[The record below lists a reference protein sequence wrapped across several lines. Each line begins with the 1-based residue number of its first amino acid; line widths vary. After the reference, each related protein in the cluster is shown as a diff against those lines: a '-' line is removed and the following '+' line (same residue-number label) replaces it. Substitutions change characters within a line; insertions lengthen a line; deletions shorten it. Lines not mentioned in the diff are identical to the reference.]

1 MSFSKI
7 KALYAVAVISLAV
20 LLFVPDTFVR
30 GTAAVFLLI
39 GALPM
44 FRFIAK
50 LGKEAALTDL
60 TADLLPQDHQD
71 TLRSESADQD
81 SQ

>member
-7 KALYAVAVISLAV
+7 KALYAIAVLSLAV

-39 GALPM
+39 GALPIW
-44 FRFIAK
+44 R
-50 LGKEAALTDL
+50 ALVGSAFDQGLNDSEHTLDL
-60 TADLLPQDHQD
+60 ILDELIESDDHQ
-71 TLRSESADQD
+71 AKP
-81 SQ
+81 